1 MFKKLLIL
9 IITAFVDMVGL
20 LMILPLMPFYARTF
34 GASSLMVT
42 LLIVSFTAAQLVS
55 APMWGRFSDRYGR
68 RPALLVGL
76 GAAAIAYVVFAFA
89 NSLWLLLLS
98 RLVQGAGG
106 GTVGVIQAY
115 VADATEPKSR
125 AKALG
130 WLSAATNVGVALG
143 PPLGSLALLAGR
155 SGPGLAA
162 ATLCVINMVFAW
174 KYLRES
180 AELPGA
186 HAVHRKPS
194 ASRTALA
201 YVLTH
206 AREPGPRLI
215 WIYAIA
221 MGAFSG
227 MSAILA
233 LFLMDRFGVTE
244 RRIWIF
250 FTYIGTIS
258 VVTRAG
264 VLGWAVEKFGEAQ
277 LSRIGLVL
285 LSTGLLAFPFV
296 HNYLL
301 LALVIA
307 CIPLG
312 TAFTFPCVTSLLSR
326 VIPSNERGLYMGVQ
340 QAYGGIARV
349 IVPLW
354 AGFSYDHFGK
364 NVPFITS
371 ALLVLGTLFIGL
383 GVDDGRKVKA
393 PPEIVGEAVV

>member
-1 MFKKLLIL
+1 M
-9 IITAFVDMVGL
+9 ITAFVDMVGL
-20 LMILPLMPFYARTF
+20 LMILPLMPFYARTL

-115 VADATEPKSR
+115 VADSTDSKNR

-162 ATLCVINMVFAW
+162 AGLCIINMAFAW
-174 KYLRES
+174 KFLEES
-180 AELPGA
+180 AELAGKHVA
-186 HAVHRKPS
+186 QKPR

-201 YVLTH
+201 HVITH

-233 LFLMDRFGVTE
+233 LFLMDRFGITE

-264 VLGWAVEKFGEAQ
+264 VLGWAVDKVGEAQ

-285 LSTGLLAFPFV
+285 LSTGLFAFPFV
-296 HNYLL
+296 HNYAL
-301 LALVIA
+301 LAITIA

-326 VIPSNERGLYMGVQ
+326 VIPKNERGLYMGVQ
-340 QAYGGIARV
+340 QAYGGMARV

-364 NVPFITS
+364 NIPFITS
-371 ALLVLGTLFIGL
+371 SLLVLGSLFLNFGI
-383 GVDDGRKVKA
+383 DDGRKVKSSS
-393 PPEIVGEAVV
+393 EVVGEAAV

>member
-34 GASSLMVT
+34 GASALMVT
-42 LLIVSFTAAQLVS
+42 LLIGSFTAAQLLS
-55 APMWGRFSDRYGR
+55 APMWGRFSDKYGR

-76 GAAAIAYVVFAFA
+76 GAAAIAYLVFAFA

-98 RLVQGAGG
+98 RVVQGAGG

-115 VADATEPKSR
+115 VADATEPKNR
-125 AKALG
+125 ARALG

-162 ATLCVINMVFAW
+162 ATLCIINMGFAW
-174 KYLRES
+174 KFLRES
-180 AELPGA
+180 REVHHA
-186 HAVHRKPS
+186 HVRKPS

-201 YVLTH
+201 FVLTH
-206 AREPGPRLI
+206 AKEPGPRLI

-264 VLGWAVEKFGEAQ
+264 ILGWAVDKFGEAQ

-296 HNYLL
+296 HNYIL
-301 LALVIA
+301 LAIVIA

-326 VIPSNERGLYMGVQ
+326 VIPANERGLYMGVQ
-340 QAYGGIARV
+340 QAYGGMARV
-349 IVPLW
+349 VVPLW
-354 AGFSYDHFGK
+354 AGFAYDHFGK
-364 NVPFITS
+364 SVPFITS
-371 ALLVLGTLFIGL
+371 SILVMGSLFIGL
-383 GVDDGRKVKA
+383 GVDDGRKV
-393 PPEIVGEAVV
+393 EATETISEAAV

>member
-1 MFKKLLIL
+1 VFKKLLIL

-20 LMILPLMPFYARTF
+20 LMILPLMPFYARSL
-34 GASSLMVT
+34 GASALMVT
-42 LLIVSFTAAQLVS
+42 ILIISFTAAQLVS

-76 GAAAIAYVVFAFA
+76 GAAAIAYVVFALA

-98 RLVQGAGG
+98 RMVQGAGG

-115 VADATEPKSR
+115 VADTTEPKNR
-125 AKALG
+125 ARALG

-143 PPLGSLALLAGR
+143 PPLGSLALLMGPR
-155 SGPGLAA
+155 GPGLVAA
-162 ATLCVINMVFAW
+162 GLCITNMIFAW
-174 KYLRES
+174 NFLSESREVH
-180 AELPGA
+180 PA
-186 HAVHRKPS
+186 HSHEKKPS
-194 ASRTALA
+194 ASRKALA
-201 YVLTH
+201 YVITH
-206 AREPGPRLI
+206 AKEPGPRLI

-233 LFLMDRFGVTE
+233 LFLMDRWGITE

-264 VLGWAVEKFGEAQ
+264 VLGWAVDRFGEAR

-285 LSTGLLAFPFV
+285 LSTGLIAFPFV
-296 HNYLL
+296 RNYVL
-301 LALVIA
+301 LAIFIA

-326 VIPSNERGLYMGVQ
+326 VIEPHERGLYMGVQ

-364 NVPFITS
+364 TVPFLTS
-371 ALLVLGTLFIGL
+371 AALVIGTIFLNLGI
-383 GVDDGRKVKA
+383 DDGRKVKA
-393 PPEIVGEAVV
+393 TPEVASEAAV

>member
-1 MFKKLLIL
+1 MGKLVVLM
-9 IITAFVDMVGL
+9 ITAFVDMVGL
-20 LMILPLMPFYARTF
+20 LMILPLMPFYARTL

-115 VADATEPKSR
+115 VADSTDSKNR

-162 ATLCVINMVFAW
+162 AGLCIINMAFAW
-174 KYLRES
+174 KFLEES
-180 AELPGA
+180 AELAGKHVA
-186 HAVHRKPS
+186 QKPR

-201 YVLTH
+201 HVITH

-233 LFLMDRFGVTE
+233 LFLMDRFGITE

-264 VLGWAVEKFGEAQ
+264 VLGWAVDKVGEAQ

-285 LSTGLLAFPFV
+285 LSTGLFAFPFV
-296 HNYLL
+296 HNYAL
-301 LALVIA
+301 LAITIA

-326 VIPSNERGLYMGVQ
+326 VIPKNERGLYMGVQ
-340 QAYGGIARV
+340 QAYGGMARV

-364 NVPFITS
+364 NIPFITS
-371 ALLVLGTLFIGL
+371 SLLVLGSLFLNFGI
-383 GVDDGRKVKA
+383 DDGRKVKSQS
-393 PPEIVGEAVV
+393 EVVGEAAV